1 MKNICSINFRLWTLL
16 ALSPWL
22 WLTGC
27 SEDNGIEVSKESLKP
42 KMELHGE
49 VNQVYVTRVNDA
61 GFADG
66 DAIGVYVVNYDDGE
80 PATLKASGNHADNVR
95 FVYNEKSGK
104 WTGDHT
110 LYWKDQETSADIY
123 GYYPYDAAL
132 ADVTTYQ
139 HTIPSNQ
146 QEVIPER
153 NISGYEAGDFLW
165 AKATG
170 ASPADGVVNLTHNH
184 LMAGVQVRVMEGMGF
199 ADGEWEK
206 LEKSVLVEHVHLQ
219 TLIDLSAGNVS
230 LSEESK
236 PASVVPAHK
245 GDCWRAVVAPQTLN
259 AGTNLL
265 SITVDGTTYRH
276 SRPNEPTAYI
286 GGKLHK
292 FTITVSKRLPE
303 GDYEFTILQEAV
315 TAWENDELSHA
326 SSVREYLTVH
336 VEKPGTLKRIVE
348 NEMQLDPKGIVNLRL
363 TGTMNQDDFWWLH
376 DNMVNLEA
384 INMKEL
390 RSVDCEVA
398 GFQKD
403 YEELRDSFPEYYRT
417 REDDAIPRLSF
428 YEMNTLKYVVFP
440 DSMKFLGENSF
451 ALTVLNGSLHLPAG
465 LRFIGGNAFGQ
476 GHSIAGSYGEQS
488 GSFTGSIKIPQSVEF
503 IGECAFEY
511 CNFTGELHLPP
522 TMKYI
527 GDLAFRECKYLSG
540 CLVIPDGLKK
550 LHGCWDGTNMTG
562 YVKVPQ
568 GVKSVSISETAITGI
583 TLPEGVEGVWLY
595 DNPNLKGELHLP
607 STVKHLYVSGDGIT
621 HVNLPEGIETV
632 NFYETTTLQ
641 DTVKLPSTVV
651 STMFQDCYQLAAV
664 VLPAGVSSVGLWHCY
679 ALEYIQCLGSTPLML
694 GEEGTLGGEGIAFW
708 GVNKETTEIV
718 VPKGAVEAYR
728 NAEGWSEF
736 KRITE
741 YRDFV
746 CRPMVE
752 KRLNRGRTRNLIL
765 NADGEWEV
773 THHPSWA
780 RPSAMSGYKKTEM
793 TVTMDD
799 LAHGAGNRRDSIVFT
814 LTGQTDE
821 LGRPIT
827 CCMQLYQYDYE
838 HEEDSELLLQQATQ
852 GKGVNICLVGDG
864 YDAQDIGE
872 GDYLEDMQQVAEY
885 FFDVEPYKTYR
896 DYFNV
901 SVLFPLSEES
911 GIASVNR
918 WRDTKFG
925 ITLGKSEGRIT
936 PDDGSIFTY
945 AGDHSALI
953 DENNAGQAL
962 VIALANAEE
971 YDGVTTMWPNGAA
984 TAVCTKSTSAYP
996 HDARG
1001 LVQHEAGGHGF
1012 GKLGDE
1018 YIYHNAFIQ
1027 TCQCQ
1032 DGCSHVLE
1040 LLGNKAMGW
1049 YRNLSLDGR
1058 YSNHEWRQ
1066 LMFHPNYSDYVDLYE
1081 GGYFHSH
1088 GVYRSEANSCMNN
1101 NVPYFSAV
1109 SRMAI
1114 VERIKEYAGE
1124 EFDFE
1129 EFVRKDSREMGRDF
1143 TRSSNIPAY
1152 PYSMDVSA
1160 RPTAAPVMMKGSPFD
1175 LKNK

>member
-1 MKNICSINFRLWTLL
+1 MKNGYSIKNSFWTLL
-16 ALSPWL
+16 ALCHSL
-22 WLTGC
+22 WLVGC
-27 SEDNGIEVSKESLKP
+27 SDEEGIDVSKESSRP
-42 KMELHGE
+42 QMELYGE

-61 GFADG
+61 GFGDG
-66 DAIGVYVVNYDDGE
+66 DAIGVFVVNYENGE
-80 PATLKASGNHADNVR
+80 PATLKASGNYADNVR
-95 FVYNEKSGK
+95 FTYSETSGK
-104 WTGDHT
+104 WTGSYT
-110 LYWKDQETSADIY
+110 LYWKDQQTPADIY
-123 GYYPYDAAL
+123 GYYPFDAEL
-132 ADVTTYQ
+132 ADVTVYR
-139 HTIPSNQ
+139 HTIPANQ
-146 QEVIPER
+146 QKEIPEKGV
-153 NISGYEAGDFLW
+153 IGYEAGDFLW
-165 AKATG
+165 AKTTG
-170 ASPADGVVNLTHNH
+170 ATPSGGTVNLTHNH
-184 LMAGVQVRVMEGMGF
+184 LMAGIEVKVMEGMGF

-206 LEKSVLVEHVHLQ
+206 LEKNVLVEQVHLQ
-219 TLIDLSAGNVS
+219 TTIDFATGSVS
-230 LSEESK
+230 LVEESK
-236 PASVVPAHK
+236 PASVIPAQK
-245 GDCWRAVVAPQTLN
+245 SDSWRAVVAPQTLD

-265 SITVDGTTYRH
+265 SITIDGTTYRH
-276 SRPNEPTAYI
+276 SRPDEPTTYW

-315 TAWENDELSHA
+315 TAWENDEFSHA
-326 SSVREYLTVH
+326 STVREYLTVH
-336 VEKPGTLKRIVE
+336 VEKPGSLKQVVE

-384 INMKEL
+384 INMKDL

-398 GFQKD
+398 GYNMD

-417 REDDAIPRLSF
+417 REDDAIPRFSF
-428 YEMNTLKYVVFP
+428 YEMNALKYVIFP

-451 ALTVLNGSLHLPAG
+451 ALTVLNGSLHLPDG

-476 GHSIAGSYGEQS
+476 SSYIGLGHEES
-488 GSFTGSIKIPQSVEF
+488 GSFTGKLEIPQSVEF
-503 IGECAFEY
+503 IGEYAFES

-527 GDLAFRECKYLSG
+527 GNSAFRKCKYLSG
-540 CLVIPDGLKK
+540 HLVIPDGLKE
-550 LHGCWDGTNMTG
+550 LHGCWDGTNMTD

-568 GVKSVSISETAITGI
+568 GVRSVSISETAITGI
-583 TLPEGVEGVWLY
+583 VLPEGVERVILS

-607 STVKHLYVSGDGIT
+607 STIKRLLVSGDGIT
-621 HVNLPEGIETV
+621 HVNLPEGIEEV
-632 NFYETTTLQ
+632 GFYETTTLQ
-641 DTVKLPSTVV
+641 DTIVLPSTVV
-651 STMFQDCYQLAAV
+651 STVFQDCYQLAAV
-664 VLPAGVSSVGLWHCY
+664 VLPAGVSSVSLLHCY

-694 GEEGTLGGEGIAFW
+694 NKEGTLDGKGIVFV
-708 GVNKETTEIV
+708 GVNKETTQLV

-728 NAEGWSEF
+728 NAEGWNEF

-752 KRLNRGRTRNLIL
+752 KRLNKGRTRNLIL

-773 THHPSWA
+773 THCPSWA

-799 LAHGAGNRRDSIVFT
+799 LAHGVGNRRDSIVFT

-838 HEEDSELLLQQATQ
+838 HEEDGELLLQQATQ

-872 GDYLEDMQQVAEY
+872 GEYMEDMQQVVEY

-911 GIASVNR
+911 GIASVNS

-925 ITLGKSEGRIT
+925 ITLGKREGRIT
-936 PDDGSIFTY
+936 ADDGSIFTY

-953 DENNAGQAL
+953 DEHNAGQSL
-962 VIALANAEE
+962 VIALANTEE
-971 YDGVTTMWPNGAA
+971 YDGVASMWGNGAA
-984 TAVCTKSTSAYP
+984 TAICTKSTSAYP

-1001 LVQHEAGGHGF
+1001 VIQHEAGGHGF

-1018 YIYHNAFIQ
+1018 YIKHRAFIQ
-1027 TCQCQ
+1027 DCKCS
-1032 DGCSHVLE
+1032 DGCSHVEE

-1049 YRNLSLDGR
+1049 YRNLSLNGR

-1081 GGYFHSH
+1081 GGYFHSY

-1143 TRSSNIPAY
+1143 TRSGNMPAY
-1152 PYSMDVSA
+1152 PYNMDAPA

-1175 LKNK
+1175 YKNK